1 MVIQHY
7 ALGCFTQHK
16 FQCAHTFH
24 FSLLIDSAMISDNA
38 KNCRWLWSES
48 EATPVDFYPNLVAR
62 FISDFGV
69 APPCMMSPVTAFK
82 RMKCKIYILLIHLLQ
97 SMTFLFLV
105 LLLVQLV
112 RLDHLFVLMKTCDFF
127 SFNPEVVLT
136 QPVSFKMSAKL
147 SSLSG
152 TVTPSN

>member
-1 MVIQHY
+1 MHDVTCNGLQR
-7 ALGCFTQHK
+7 LK
-16 FQCAHTFH
+16 F
-24 FSLLIDSAMISDNA
+24 
-38 KNCRWLWSES
+38 
-48 EATPVDFYPNLVAR
+48 
-62 FISDFGV
+62 
-69 APPCMMSPVTAFK
+69 
-82 RMKCKIYILLIHLLQ
+82 KIYILLIHLLR

-105 LLLVQLV
+105 LLLLQLV